1 MKSKDSDSERIRR
14 TNEPLNAR
22 ERVYAAGSRLLWTL
36 LQVGDDPLLQP
47 SARMGHVRDFWRAIE
62 GTRLLRYPLLFN
74 SLVGFIF
81 PRNLTLSRPT
91 VRQRGL
97 KALA

>member
-1 MKSKDSDSERIRR
+1 
-14 TNEPLNAR
+14 
-22 ERVYAAGSRLLWTL
+22 
-36 LQVGDDPLLQP
+36 
-47 SARMGHVRDFWRAIE
+47 MGHVRDFWRAIE

-74 SLVGFIF
+74 SLVEFIS

>member
-1 MKSKDSDSERIRR
+1 
-14 TNEPLNAR
+14 
-22 ERVYAAGSRLLWTL
+22 VYAAGSRLLWTL

-47 SARMGHVRDFWRAIE
+47 PARLGHIREFWRAIE
-62 GTRLLRYPLLFN
+62 GTRLRRYPPLLN
-74 SLVGFIF
+74 SLAELIS
-81 PRNLTLSRPT
+81 PSNLTRSRPT